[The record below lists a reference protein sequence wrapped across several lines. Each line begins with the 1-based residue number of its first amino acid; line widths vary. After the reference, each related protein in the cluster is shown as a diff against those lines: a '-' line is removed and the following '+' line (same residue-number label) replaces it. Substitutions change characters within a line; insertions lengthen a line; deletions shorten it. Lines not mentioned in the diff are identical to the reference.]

1 VSESDFHCVPIADFL
16 YFRGIETTMRT
27 KDDTSDMSTS
37 IALPL
42 LLGFSFMLL
51 LDQIL
56 SSQVNAKQAHFEL
69 KPGGAPLPMH
79 LGTGSRGSQAETVDF
94 DAELNALE
102 REEGVTPGGE
112 AIVNGNGIGNDHSVS
127 ASHNRPTQSVG
138 TDIASARKLAMS
150 RSLGLVVHALADGF
164 ALGVASL
171 TDTVSKSL
179 SMVVFLALAVHK
191 GMESEMNECYV
202 RLD

>member
-1 VSESDFHCVPIADFL
+1 
-16 YFRGIETTMRT
+16 
-27 KDDTSDMSTS
+27 
-37 IALPL
+37 
-42 LLGFSFMLL
+42 
-51 LDQIL
+51 
-56 SSQVNAKQAHFEL
+56 
-69 KPGGAPLPMH
+69 MH
-79 LGTGSRGSQAETVDF
+79 LGAGPRSAQPESVDF

-102 REEGVTPGGE
+102 REEGVTPGAE
-112 AIVNGNGIGNDHSVS
+112 AIVNGNGNGIGNDHLS
-127 ASHNRPTQSVG
+127 ASHNRSVG

-191 GMESEMNECYV
+191 GMESERCV
-202 RLD
+202 R